1 MSLLQLLTIPAASA
15 QNRIDRTIFFP
26 TPNFTMASSS
36 LIEVKIS
43 GLSKTAL
50 AAFGNQA

>member
-36 LIEVKIS
+36 LIEVNIS
-43 GLSKTAL
+43 GKTAL